1 LEKEEGMLPSHAEK
15 AAQAALNL
23 VDGSG
28 LRPPPVD
35 QRRRALARA
44 KALQEEGYSP
54 AEIAQRLNAAEGGR
68 RWNQGSMLVLLRANI
83 SKVSA
88 AC

>member
-1 LEKEEGMLPSHAEK
+1 LEKDEGMLPSYGGK

-23 VDGSG
+23 GDGSG
-28 LRPPPVD
+28 LHRPPVD
-35 QRRRALARA
+35 QRRRAWARA

-68 RWNQGSMLVLLRANI
+68 RWNQGSVLVLLRANI
-83 SKVSA
+83 SKI
-88 AC
+88 